1 MAKPQLTAFLTKL
14 DAEMKESSEA
24 YRKAVVNK
32 KVTTFEYRANTIKK
46 TIITLMAYVDS
57 GKTLAQGITK
67 EEKEEARAYITGIQQ
82 KLNPELRKLTTDLKV
97 AFKSAIK
104 KPDTL
109 NTKSRTIITVT
120 LKVAAGGK
128 RDNYAKLQGIYKEHL
143 DAFYQRFLAIL
154 ETEGHD
160 KLSSTKTTV
169 DNDDGTTTTTT
180 KRGLTR
186 ASSSNESGE
195 TLVDSAGSA
204 FNLEHMIESSNIKE
218 FINDKVYAALEDVWD
233 DKESGIKALKDL
245 KDFDEDLLTIIK
257 NVKRGKISLFIGS
270 QILNVLESKKE
281 KALMADLQKKLTTA
295 IEKLGGVGD
304 LDGSDSLVTGV
315 RKNAV
320 KAIMKQFSTIK
331 GAKITTETTKIIESR
346 GSTSIKGSGKTT
358 KSNKRPGAFIP
369 KKKFKKARQ
378 KRQTASPSTPNL
390 ASILGILQQK
400 LPQTVAKNMGSPRL
414 NNRTGRFAGSV
425 QVTDIAQTAKGFPS
439 IGYTYMKRPY
449 QTFETGGAQGSADRD
464 PRTLIDGSIRE
475 IAAGL
480 AMGRFY
486 TRRV

>member
-1 MAKPQLTAFLTKL
+1 MAKKDLHNFLTKL

-67 EEKEEARAYITGIQQ
+67 EEKEEARAYITRIQQ
-82 KLNPELRKLTTDLKV
+82 KLNPELLKLTRELKA

-109 NTKSRTIITVT
+109 NTKSRTIIRVT
-120 LKVAAGGK
+120 LMAEGN

-160 KLSSTKTTV
+160 KLSSTKTKV

-180 KRGLTR
+180 TRGLTR
-186 ASSSNESGE
+186 ASSSSKSGE

-233 DKESGIKALKDL
+233 DKESGIKALEDL

-257 NVKRGKISLFIGS
+257 NVKRGEISLFIGS

-295 IEKLGGVGD
+295 IEKLGGVPE
-304 LDGSDSLVTGV
+304 LEGSDSLVTGV

-358 KSNKRPGAFIP
+358 KSNKRPGAFIAKKKP
-369 KKKFKKARQ
+369 KKAKQ
-378 KRQTASPSTPNL
+378 KRQTASPSIPNL

>member
-14 DAEMKESSEA
+14 DAEMKKSSEA

-67 EEKEEARAYITGIQQ
+67 EEKEAARAYITGIQK
-82 KLNPELRKLTTDLKV
+82 KLNPELLRLTRELKA

-104 KPDTL
+104 EPDTL
-109 NTKSRTIITVT
+109 NIKSRTIIRVT
-120 LKVAAGGK
+120 LMAEGK

-154 ETEGHD
+154 QTKGHAA
-160 KLSSTKTTV
+160 LRNTSIV
-169 DNDDGTTTTTT
+169 NVDGTIVSEGTT
-180 KRGLTR
+180 GLSR
-186 ASSSNESGE
+186 ASSSSKSGE

-204 FNLEHMIESSNIKE
+204 FNLEHMIDSSNIKE
-218 FINDKVYAALEDVWD
+218 FINNKVYAALEDVWD
-233 DKESGIKALKDL
+233 DKESGIEALKKIDG
-245 KDFDEDLLTIIK
+245 FDEDLLTIIK
-257 NVKRGKISLFIGS
+257 NVKRGEISLFIGS
-270 QILNVLESKKE
+270 QILNVLESKQE
-281 KALMADLQKKLTTA
+281 KAQMAELQKKLETA
-295 IEKLGGVGD
+295 IEKLGGVGE

-358 KSNKRPGAFIP
+358 KSNKRPGAFIAKKKP
-369 KKKFKKARQ
+369 KKAKQ
-378 KRQTASPSTPNL
+378 KRQTASPSIPNL

-414 NNRTGRFAGSV
+414 NNRTGRFSGSV

>member
-218 FINDKVYAALEDVWD
+218 FINDKVYAALEDVW
-233 DKESGIKALKDL
+233 GRQR
-245 KDFDEDLLTIIK
+245 
-257 NVKRGKISLFIGS
+257 KRY
-270 QILNVLESKKE
+270 
-281 KALMADLQKKLTTA
+281 
-295 IEKLGGVGD
+295 
-304 LDGSDSLVTGV
+304 
-315 RKNAV
+315 
-320 KAIMKQFSTIK
+320 K
-331 GAKITTETTKIIESR
+331 GT
-346 GSTSIKGSGKTT
+346 
-358 KSNKRPGAFIP
+358 
-369 KKKFKKARQ
+369 
-378 KRQTASPSTPNL
+378 
-390 ASILGILQQK
+390 
-400 LPQTVAKNMGSPRL
+400 
-414 NNRTGRFAGSV
+414 
-425 QVTDIAQTAKGFPS
+425 
-439 IGYTYMKRPY
+439 
-449 QTFETGGAQGSADRD
+449 
-464 PRTLIDGSIRE
+464 
-475 IAAGL
+475 
-480 AMGRFY
+480 
-486 TRRV
+486 